1 MRSRSASVIAA
12 HKDAPGSIAATKAAA
27 QVAVPETQTTSRS
40 DWLDGY
46 RDELVRGNAA
56 IRAIDLQK
64 IEFDKRARALDV
76 KWIKRYLR
84 HRQRLIKELDARG
97 ITEKDWCRTLGR
109 GFSYS
114 TVMRR
119 IQLLKGLDHYL
130 RRRAEVGDNG
140 CYGLEYAVYLARPE
154 KPESETSSRPTRPPI
169 VYETSD
175 PDPDP
180 DHRFLTGEAH
190 VELPKMSPGSVQVCV
205 TSPGY
210 WPGRR
215 VYHPPAGGWH
225 HPTADAR

>member
-64 IEFDKRARALDV
+64 IEFDKRARALEV

-84 HRQRLIKELDARG
+84 HRQRLIKKLDKRG
-97 ITEKDWCRTLGR
+97 IAEKDWCRTLGR

-169 VYETSD
+169 VYATSD

-180 DHRFLTGEAH
+180 DHQFFTGGTRRTPQDVA
-190 VELPKMSPGSVQVCV
+190 GIG
-205 TSPGY
+205 TSLRHQPAVLS
-210 WPGRR
+210 R
-215 VYHPPAGGWH
+215 PP
-225 HPTADAR
+225 PL